1 MSETETKWLDVCI
14 KHPDKYKIYVD
25 NDDIFVVETKNEE
38 EVVYSFNQY
47 GYEFVYALLNYLGA
61 NVEYV

>member
-1 MSETETKWLDVCI
+1 MSETEARWLDMCI

-38 EVVYSFNQY
+38 SVIFSFRKY
-47 GYEFVYALLNYLGA
+47 GYEFIYALMKYLGV